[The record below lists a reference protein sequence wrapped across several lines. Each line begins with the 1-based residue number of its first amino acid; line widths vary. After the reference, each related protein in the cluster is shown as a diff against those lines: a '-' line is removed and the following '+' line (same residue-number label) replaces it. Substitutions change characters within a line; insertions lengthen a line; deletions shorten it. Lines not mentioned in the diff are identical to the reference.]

1 MSIDAR
7 QTAVGTSLLL
17 ASSVLFLTTG
27 VDGRVSVLLAVTAVA
42 AAALA
47 LVRLLGSA
55 DGRTA

>member
-17 ASSVLFLTTG
+17 ASSVLFLPTG

-47 LVRLLGSA
+47 LVRLLGST
-55 DGRTA
+55 DGRTV

>member
-27 VDGRVSVLLAVTAVA
+27 VDGRVSVLLAATAVA
-42 AAALA
+42 AGALA

-55 DGRTA
+55 DGRAA

>member
-27 VDGRVSVLLAVTAVA
+27 VDGRVSALLAVTAVS

-47 LVRLLGSA
+47 LVRLLGTA
-55 DGRTA
+55 DGRAA